1 MYIIKV
7 STNFFILMKINKK
20 KSIELKLD
28 LHGITYNKIDD
39 LLEDYCFINTPPF
52 KIITGNSN
60 KMKKLVI
67 NFLNKNDFKY
77 MEGNHFNQGFIQVL

>member
-1 MYIIKV
+1 M
-7 STNFFILMKINKK
+7 
-20 KSIELKLD
+20 
-28 LHGITYNKIDD
+28 

-52 KIITGNSN
+52 KIVTGNSN

-67 NFLNKNDFKY
+67 DFLNKNNFKY

>member
-1 MYIIKV
+1 M
-7 STNFFILMKINKK
+7 TRNKK
-20 KSIELKLD
+20 KSLERKLD
-28 LHGITYNKIDD
+28 LHGITYNKIEF

-52 KIITGNSN
+52 KIVTGNSN

-67 NFLNKNDFKY
+67 DFLNKNNFKY

>member
-1 MYIIKV
+1 
-7 STNFFILMKINKK
+7 MKINKK
-20 KSIELKLD
+20 KSIELILD

-60 KMKKLVI
+60 QMKEIVYSILEKHNLRFYTKSDYNLGCLVI
-67 NFLNKNDFKY
+67 ND
-77 MEGNHFNQGFIQVL
+77 M

>member
-1 MYIIKV
+1 MRRDE
-7 STNFFILMKINKK
+7 N
-20 KSIELKLD
+20 KSIEEQLD
-28 LHGITYNKIDD
+28 LHGITYNKIEV

>member
-1 MYIIKV
+1 M
-7 STNFFILMKINKK
+7 TRNKK

-28 LHGITYNKIDD
+28 LHGITYNKIEV

-52 KIITGNSN
+52 KIVTGNSN

-67 NFLNKNDFKY
+67 DFLNKNNFKY